1 MDKADLGQ
9 KFTCVNCA
17 VRSFDLKRAPVVCP
31 KCGTEQPVIRRRA
44 IPGARAPARPA
55 MRGWT
60 ANKPPAAL
68 PADAEDAELIVAD
81 DDGVVVVPAAHAQ
94 AAAAASAARE
104 ANEAEKRAQFAA
116 GKLGLDMY
124 TMREALEK
132 AGLRYE

>member
-81 DDGVVVVPAAHAQ
+81 DDEDDVAADDADTID
-94 AAAAASAARE
+94 AD
-104 ANEAEKRAQFAA
+104 
-116 GKLGLDMY
+116 GLDDD
-124 TMREALEK
+124 EVVDAIVPKDDE
-132 AGLRYE
+132 